1 MLISLAIAFQIQCGI
16 QQIGTQSLAYGV
28 LIYTSPQTPSPQLA
42 YFEQY
47 TTGFKEHPFCSIL
60 KDKMNGQQ
68 TLDLH
73 LSDDGKKILNV
84 R

>member
-16 QQIGTQSLAYGV
+16 QQIGNQSLAYGV
-28 LIYTSPQTPSPQLA
+28 LIYTSPETQSPQLA

-47 TTGFKEHPFCSIL
+47 SPGFLEHPFCSIL
-60 KDKMNGQQ
+60 KAKMNSQQ
-68 TLDLH
+68 TIDLH
-73 LSDDGKKILNV
+73 LSDDGKRILNL